1 MKGYLWA
8 IASALLV
15 TAAQLLLKI
24 GMSRLPELQLEKH
37 WFDFSWLWAN
47 VGSLSIVFAGLVG
60 YVLSMVCWLF
70 TLRTIPLNKAYPL
83 ISLSYVF
90 VYILAVALPWFQETP
105 SLTKTLG
112 IVFIMIGVWLI
123 SQKTKETTKSH

>member
-8 IASALLV
+8 IGSALLV
-15 TAAQLLLKI
+15 TAAQLLLKF
-24 GMSRLPELQLEKH
+24 GMSELPELQLEKQ
-37 WFDFSWLWAN
+37 WFDITWLWAN
-47 VGSLSIVFAGLVG
+47 IAPIAIVFVGLVG

-90 VYILAVALPWFQETP
+90 VYFLAVILPWFQETP
-105 SLTKTLG
+105 SWTKTAG
-112 IVFIMIGVWLI
+112 VAFIMIGVWLI
-123 SQKTKETTKSH
+123 SQKTKEAQSH

>member
-8 IASALLV
+8 MGSALLV
-15 TAAQLLLKI
+15 TAAQLLLKF
-24 GMSRLPELQLEKH
+24 GMSELPDLQLEKR
-37 WFDFSWLWAN
+37 WFDFSWLWDN
-47 VGSLSIVFAGLVG
+47 ITPLSIVFAGLVG

-90 VYILAVALPWFQETP
+90 VYILAVILPWFQENL
-105 SLTKTLG
+105 SWTKTAG
-112 IVFIMIGVWLI
+112 VIFIMIGVWLI
-123 SQKTKETTKSH
+123 SQKPKESISH

>member
-8 IASALLV
+8 VGSALLV
-15 TAAQLLLKI
+15 TVAQLLLKF
-24 GMSRLPELQLEKH
+24 GMSELPALQLEKQ

-47 VGSLSIVFAGLVG
+47 VTPLAIVFAGLVG

-90 VYILAVALPWFQETP
+90 VYILAVILPWFQETP
-105 SLTKTLG
+105 SWTKTIG
-112 IVFIMIGVWLI
+112 VAFIMVGVWLI
-123 SQKTKETTKSH
+123 SQKTKEAQAH

>member
-8 IASALLV
+8 VGSALLV
-15 TAAQLLLKI
+15 TVAQLLLKF
-24 GMSRLPELQLEKH
+24 GMSELPVLQLEKQ
-37 WFDFSWLWAN
+37 WFDFSWLWVN
-47 VGSLSIVFAGLVG
+47 VTPLAIVFAGLVG

-90 VYILAVALPWFQETP
+90 VYILAVILPWFQETP
-105 SLTKTLG
+105 SWTKTIG
-112 IVFIMIGVWLI
+112 VAFIMVGVWLI
-123 SQKTKETTKSH
+123 SQKTKEAQAH

>member
-8 IASALLV
+8 IGSALLV
-15 TAAQLLLKI
+15 TVAQLLLKL
-24 GMSRLPELQLEKH
+24 GMSELPELQLEKQ
-37 WFDFSWLWAN
+37 WFDFTWLWAN
-47 VGSLSIVFAGLVG
+47 ITPLAIVFAGLVG

-90 VYILAVALPWFQETP
+90 VYILAVMLPWFQETP
-105 SLTKTLG
+105 SWTKTAG
-112 IVFIMIGVWLI
+112 VVFIMIGVWLI
-123 SQKTKETTKSH
+123 SQKTKETQSH

>member
-1 MKGYLWA
+1 MKGYFWA
-8 IASALLV
+8 IGSALLV
-15 TAAQLLLKI
+15 TVAQLLLKV
-24 GMSRLPELQLEKH
+24 GMSGLPELQLEKQ
-37 WFDFSWLWAN
+37 WFEFSWLWAN
-47 VGSLSIVFAGLVG
+47 ISSLSLVFIGLVG

-90 VYILAVALPWFQETP
+90 VYILAVLLPWFQETP

-112 IVFIMIGVWLI
+112 IIFIMIGVWLI
-123 SQKTKETTKSH
+123 SQKPKGSNQSH

>member
-8 IASALLV
+8 IGSALLV
-15 TAAQLLLKI
+15 TAAQLLLKF
-24 GMSRLPELQLEKH
+24 GMSELPKLQLEKQ
-37 WFDFSWLWAN
+37 WFDFAWLCAN
-47 VGSLSIVFAGLVG
+47 IAPISIVFVGLVG

-90 VYILAVALPWFQETP
+90 VYILAVILPWFQET
-105 SLTKTLG
+105 SSWTKTAG
-112 IVFIMIGVWLI
+112 VAFIMIGVWLI
-123 SQKTKETTKSH
+123 SQKTKVAQSH

>member
-8 IASALLV
+8 IGSALLV
-15 TAAQLLLKI
+15 TAAQLLLKF
-24 GMSRLPELQLEKH
+24 GMSELPKLQLEKQ
-37 WFDFSWLWAN
+37 WFDFAWLWAN
-47 VGSLSIVFAGLVG
+47 IAPISIVFVGLVG

-90 VYILAVALPWFQETP
+90 VYILAVILPWFQETP
-105 SLTKTLG
+105 SWTKTAG
-112 IVFIMIGVWLI
+112 VAFIMIGVWLI
-123 SQKTKETTKSH
+123 SQKTKVAQSH

>member
-8 IASALLV
+8 IGSALLV
-15 TAAQLLLKI
+15 TVAQLLLKF
-24 GMSRLPELQLEKH
+24 GMSELPDLQLEKQ
-37 WFDFSWLWAN
+37 WFDVSWLWAN
-47 VGSLSIVFAGLVG
+47 ITPLAIVCVGLVG

-90 VYILAVALPWFQETP
+90 VYILAVVLPWFQETP
-105 SLTKTLG
+105 SWTKTLG
-112 IVFIMIGVWLI
+112 VAFIMVGVWLI
-123 SQKTKETTKSH
+123 SQKTKDAVAH

>member
-8 IASALLV
+8 IGSALLV
-15 TAAQLLLKI
+15 TAAQLLLKF
-24 GMSRLPELQLEKH
+24 GMSELPELQLEKQ
-37 WFDFSWLWAN
+37 WFDFTWLWAN
-47 VGSLSIVFAGLVG
+47 ITPLAIVFAGLVG

-90 VYILAVALPWFQETP
+90 VYILAVMLPWFQETP
-105 SLTKTLG
+105 SWTKTAG
-112 IVFIMIGVWLI
+112 VVFIMIGVWLI
-123 SQKTKETTKSH
+123 SQKTKETQSH

>member
-8 IASALLV
+8 IGSALLV
-15 TAAQLLLKI
+15 TAAQLLLKF
-24 GMSRLPELQLEKH
+24 GMSELPELQLEKQ
-37 WFDFSWLWAN
+37 WFDFTWLWAN
-47 VGSLSIVFAGLVG
+47 IESISIVFVGLVG

-90 VYILAVALPWFQETP
+90 VYILAVVLPWFQETP
-105 SLTKTLG
+105 SWTKTAG
-112 IVFIMIGVWLI
+112 VAFIMIGVWLI
-123 SQKTKETTKSH
+123 SQKTKETQSH

>member
-8 IASALLV
+8 IGSALLV
-15 TAAQLLLKI
+15 TAAQLLLKF
-24 GMSRLPELQLEKH
+24 GMSELPKLQLEKQ
-37 WFDFSWLWAN
+37 WFDFAWLWAN
-47 VGSLSIVFAGLVG
+47 IAPISIVFVGLVG

-90 VYILAVALPWFQETP
+90 VYILAVILPWFQET
-105 SLTKTLG
+105 SSWTKTAG
-112 IVFIMIGVWLI
+112 VAFIMIGVWLI
-123 SQKTKETTKSH
+123 SQKTKVAQSH

>member
-8 IASALLV
+8 IGSALLV
-15 TAAQLLLKI
+15 TAAQLLLKF
-24 GMSRLPELQLEKH
+24 GMSELPELQLEKQ
-37 WFDFSWLWAN
+37 WFDITWLWAN
-47 VGSLSIVFAGLVG
+47 IASIAIVFVGLVG

-90 VYILAVALPWFQETP
+90 VYILAVILPWFQETP
-105 SLTKTLG
+105 SWTKTAG
-112 IVFIMIGVWLI
+112 VAFIMIGVWLI
-123 SQKTKETTKSH
+123 SQKTKEAQSH

>member
-8 IASALLV
+8 MGSALLV
-15 TAAQLLLKI
+15 TAAQLLLKF
-24 GMSRLPELQLEKH
+24 GMSELPDLQLEKR
-37 WFDFSWLWAN
+37 WFDFSWLWDN
-47 VGSLSIVFAGLVG
+47 ITPLSIVFAGLVG

-90 VYILAVALPWFQETP
+90 VYILAVILPWFQENP
-105 SLTKTLG
+105 SWTKTAG
-112 IVFIMIGVWLI
+112 VIFIMIGVWLI
-123 SQKTKETTKSH
+123 SQKPKESISH

>member
-8 IASALLV
+8 VGSALLV
-15 TAAQLLLKI
+15 TVAQLLLKF
-24 GMSRLPELQLEKH
+24 GMSELPALQLEKQ
-37 WFDFSWLWAN
+37 WFDFSWLWVN
-47 VGSLSIVFAGLVG
+47 VTPLAIVFAGLVG

-90 VYILAVALPWFQETP
+90 VYILAVILPWFQETP
-105 SLTKTLG
+105 SWTKTIG
-112 IVFIMIGVWLI
+112 VAFIMVGVWLI
-123 SQKTKETTKSH
+123 SQKTKEAQAH

>member
-8 IASALLV
+8 IGSALLV
-15 TAAQLLLKI
+15 TVAQLLLKF
-24 GMSRLPELQLEKH
+24 GMSELPELQLEKQ
-37 WFDFSWLWAN
+37 WFDFTWSWAN
-47 VGSLSIVFAGLVG
+47 ITPLAIVFAGLVG

-90 VYILAVALPWFQETP
+90 VYILAVMLPWFQETP
-105 SLTKTLG
+105 SWTKTAG
-112 IVFIMIGVWLI
+112 VAFIMVGVWLI
-123 SQKTKETTKSH
+123 SQKTKETQSH

>member
-8 IASALLV
+8 IGSALLV
-15 TAAQLLLKI
+15 TVAQLLLKF
-24 GMSRLPELQLEKH
+24 GMSELPELQLEKQ
-37 WFDFSWLWAN
+37 WFDFTWLWAN
-47 VGSLSIVFAGLVG
+47 ITPLAIVFAGLVG

-90 VYILAVALPWFQETP
+90 VYILAVMLPWFQETP
-105 SLTKTLG
+105 SWTKTAG
-112 IVFIMIGVWLI
+112 VVFIMIGVWLI
-123 SQKTKETTKSH
+123 SQKTKETQSH

>member
-8 IASALLV
+8 VGSALLV
-15 TAAQLLLKI
+15 TVAQLLLKF
-24 GMSRLPELQLEKH
+24 GMSELPALQLEKQ
-37 WFDFSWLWAN
+37 WFDFSWLWTN
-47 VGSLSIVFAGLVG
+47 VTPLAIVFAGLVG

-90 VYILAVALPWFQETP
+90 VYILAVILPWFQETP
-105 SLTKTLG
+105 SWTKTIG
-112 IVFIMIGVWLI
+112 VAFIMVGVWLI
-123 SQKTKETTKSH
+123 SQKTKEAQAH

>member
-8 IASALLV
+8 IGSALLV
-15 TAAQLLLKI
+15 TAAQLLLKFGI
-24 GMSRLPELQLEKH
+24 SELPALQLEKQ
-37 WFDFSWLWAN
+37 WVDLSWLWTN
-47 VGSLSIVFAGLVG
+47 VTPLAIVFAGLVG

-90 VYILAVALPWFQETP
+90 VYILAVILPWFQETP
-105 SLTKTLG
+105 SWTKTAG
-112 IVFIMIGVWLI
+112 VAFIMVGVWLI
-123 SQKTKETTKSH
+123 SQKTKEAQSH

>member
-8 IASALLV
+8 IGSALLV
-15 TAAQLLLKI
+15 TVAQLLLKF
-24 GMSRLPELQLEKH
+24 GMSELPELQLEKR
-37 WFDFSWLWAN
+37 WFDFTWLWAN
-47 VGSLSIVFAGLVG
+47 ITPLVIVFAGLVG

-90 VYILAVALPWFQETP
+90 VYILAVMLPWFQETP
-105 SLTKTLG
+105 SWTKTAG
-112 IVFIMIGVWLI
+112 VAFIMVGVWLI
-123 SQKTKETTKSH
+123 SQKTKETQSH

>member
-8 IASALLV
+8 IGSALLV
-15 TAAQLLLKI
+15 TAAQLLLKF
-24 GMSRLPELQLEKH
+24 GMSALPDLQLEKQ

-47 VGSLSIVFAGLVG
+47 ITPLSIVFAGLVG

-90 VYILAVALPWFQETP
+90 VYILAVILPWFQETP
-105 SLTKTLG
+105 SWTKTLG
-112 IVFIMIGVWLI
+112 VAFIMVGVWLI
-123 SQKTKETTKSH
+123 SQKAKGTTSH

>member
-8 IASALLV
+8 VGSALLV
-15 TAAQLLLKI
+15 TVAQLLLKF
-24 GMSRLPELQLEKH
+24 GMSELPALQLEKQ

-47 VGSLSIVFAGLVG
+47 VTPLAIVFAGLIG

-90 VYILAVALPWFQETP
+90 VYILAVILPWFQETP
-105 SLTKTLG
+105 SWTKTVG
-112 IVFIMIGVWLI
+112 VAFIMIGVWLI
-123 SQKTKETTKSH
+123 SQKTKEAQTH

>member
-8 IASALLV
+8 IGSALLV
-15 TAAQLLLKI
+15 TVAQLLLKF
-24 GMSRLPELQLEKH
+24 GMSGLPDLQLEKQ

-47 VGSLSIVFAGLVG
+47 ITPLSIVFSGLVG

-70 TLRTIPLNKAYPL
+70 TLRIIPLNKAYPL

-90 VYILAVALPWFQETP
+90 VYILAVILPWFQETP
-105 SLTKTLG
+105 SWTKTAG
-112 IVFIMIGVWLI
+112 VAFIMVGVWLI
-123 SQKTKETTKSH
+123 SQKTKGAQSH

>member
-8 IASALLV
+8 IGSALLV
-15 TAAQLLLKI
+15 TVAQLLLKF
-24 GMSRLPELQLEKH
+24 GMSELPELQLEKQ
-37 WFDFSWLWAN
+37 WFDFTWLWAN
-47 VGSLSIVFAGLVG
+47 ITPLAIVFAGLVG

-90 VYILAVALPWFQETP
+90 VYILAVMLPWFQETP
-105 SLTKTLG
+105 SWTKTAG
-112 IVFIMIGVWLI
+112 VAFIMVGVCLI
-123 SQKTKETTKSH
+123 SQKKKETQSH